1 MSVVVWITA
10 AGLGGVGAILRFVLD
25 GAVSRRI
32 AHQFPYGTL
41 VVNLSGSL
49 ILGLITG
56 LAVTGDAATLI
67 GAATIGSFT
76 TFSTWMLES
85 QRLTEEGEM
94 PRAFANLA
102 VSLVLGLLAA
112 ALGRSIG
119 AHL

>member
-1 MSVVVWITA
+1 MSVVVWIIA
-10 AGLGGVGAILRFVLD
+10 AGLGGGGAILRFLLD

-32 AHQFPYGTL
+32 ARQFPYGTL

-49 ILGLITG
+49 VLGLITG

-85 QRLTEEGEM
+85 QRLTEEGEL

>member
-1 MSVVVWITA
+1 MSVAVWVAVA
-10 AGLGGVGAILRFVLD
+10 ALGGGGAILRFVLD
-25 GAVSRRI
+25 GAVSRRLLGD
-32 AHQFPYGTL
+32 FPFGTL

-76 TFSTWMLES
+76 TFSTWVLES
-85 QRLTEEGEM
+85 QRLVEEGELA
-94 PRAFANLA
+94 RAFANLA

-119 AHL
+119 AQL